1 MKRSLEGVRRRLVEL
16 LLLPLHLYRR
26 LISPLLPPRCKYYPS
41 CSAYAVEAV
50 RELGVI
56 RGGILAAYRL
66 VRCNPW
72 SLGGVD
78 ELSDRRFFRGHGPVC
93 EHHGEVPA

>member
-1 MKRSLEGVRRRLVEL
+1 MKRSLEHARTLLAELV
-16 LLLPLHLYRR
+16 LLPLHLYRR
-26 LISPLLPPRCKYYPS
+26 LISPALPPRCKYYPS

-56 RGGILAAYRL
+56 RGTLLAAYRL

-78 ELSDRRFFRGHGPVC
+78 ELADRRFFRGHGPACDHREGMVT
-93 EHHGEVPA
+93 